1 MIDRHR
7 RLSGDHSREH
17 HDAVT
22 GREDGLAGAA
32 AEIDPAMTRQPVLGR
47 FVESASNRVSADAV
61 PTATQQE
68 ITAKATPRRA
78 PRNIVIP

>member
-1 MIDRHR
+1 MIYLHR

-17 HDAVT
+17 HDAVA

-47 FVESASNRVSADAV
+47 FVESAFHVRPRSERPVESRVC
-61 PTATQQE
+61 
-68 ITAKATPRRA
+68 
-78 PRNIVIP
+78 

>member
-47 FVESASNRVSADAV
+47 FVESALHVRPRSERPVESRVC
-61 PTATQQE
+61 
-68 ITAKATPRRA
+68 
-78 PRNIVIP
+78 